1 MSMMHRVEVAFSDK
15 SLDSAGLGAKSDI
28 EEDLGIGKIEEA
40 KFSEIYY
47 IDAAGITQSE
57 LEDIASK
64 VFTDPLCQRFSID
77 KDLIANFKVY
87 IEIRLHPDVTDNVG
101 IVALEGIEDFLG
113 RKIEGNVRTARRYYF
128 TGAVSKQDAERI
140 ARQLFANELIETF
153 SIGEKSG

>member
-1 MSMMHRVEVAFSDK
+1 
-15 SLDSAGLGAKSDI
+15 
-28 EEDLGIGKIEEA
+28 
-40 KFSEIYY
+40 
-47 IDAAGITQSE
+47 
-57 LEDIASK
+57 
-64 VFTDPLCQRFSID
+64 
-77 KDLIANFKVY
+77 
-87 IEIRLHPDVTDNVG
+87 VG